1 VSPTYQFGRFELI
14 PATRQLLADGGAVTL
29 GARAFDVLVALVE
42 RRERMV
48 TKDELL
54 EIAWPG
60 LVVEENNLQ
69 VQISALRKAL
79 GPQAIATIP
88 GKGYR
93 FAARLGGD
101 MPPAPERPAD
111 APERRKEPRP
121 WLVPSQ
127 SEGPRLAAVVFT
139 DVVGY
144 SARMQKD
151 ESGTIAL
158 VKADFERMRALCGK
172 HGGESLNTMGD
183 GLLLCF
189 PSALQAVSCAL
200 QIQGEFGARKLTDS
214 QALEHRIGLH
224 LGDVFHLDTG
234 DVAGDGIN
242 IASRLESKAPP
253 GGICLSQTIYDTV
266 KGKLPMRAT
275 FLGPETFKNIAEPV
289 PIWQVTPEEVPGP
302 AKSQTSMET
311 AKTPAATTP
320 PSPPHAMRW
329 SYWIAGAAVVVAALG
344 SSAVWFWSRPQAP
357 PDKSIA
363 VLPFANMSEDKNMA
377 YFADGVQDDLLTQLA
392 LLGELKVVSRT
403 SVAEFRNSSKNIR
416 QIATE
421 LGVTSL
427 VEGSVR
433 RAGDRVRVSAQ
444 LIDARSDKHIWA
456 QTYDRDLKDIFAIQ
470 SELATEIAKALK
482 VSLSPAEEKRLA
494 HKPTE
499 NLAAYDLYRRYQDLA
514 RRAHAVDAIEKLDER
529 IELLERVVELDPK
542 FALAW
547 AILATEHA
555 RKYFYDLDRTE
566 ARLARARQAAER
578 ALALAPADLA
588 VKAEV
593 GNFYYYGLADY
604 TRAVAYFEDLL
615 RVAPNNVAV
624 LTQLSWVKRRLG
636 RWPEANALLE
646 RALAIDP
653 RNVDALSVLR
663 DNLQGFRHADE
674 AIALQRRI
682 IEVQPDSIEDRAR
695 LHAFEWTKSGSS
707 AAYVAWRRTLPEKVA
722 RESFFVW
729 DLDLRRALVEGD
741 ADTAIRILETPP
753 AMGESGTR
761 LAKTWRALLL
771 LRKGERA
778 RAHELARSSLREAQ
792 AVLAQRPD
800 DVRSLVQ
807 AMLSHAILDERQAA
821 WDAYKRLRA
830 RLVATPDA
838 LDISGLAT
846 FRLYLYAALG
856 DRDGAVRTLA
866 LHLKQQNPAQGDE
879 YTDLYVFF
887 FRGDPRVQALLKDPA
902 NNAPLPIVNWD
913 LEKMLAELAPPK
925 AP

>member
-1 VSPTYQFGRFELI
+1 VSPTYRFGRFELI

-29 GARAFDVLVALVE
+29 GARAFDVLLALVE
-42 RRERMV
+42 KRERLV
-48 TKDELL
+48 SKDELL
-54 EIAWPG
+54 KLAWPG
-60 LVVEENNLQ
+60 LVVEEGNLQ
-69 VQISALRKAL
+69 VQISALRKVL
-79 GPQAIATIP
+79 GPQAIATIS

-93 FAARLGGD
+93 FAVRLQD
-101 MPPAPERPAD
+101 DPPPATERPAD
-111 APERRKEPRP
+111 APERRKESRP

-158 VKADFERMRALCGK
+158 VKTDFERMRVLCGK
-172 HGGESLNTMGD
+172 HGGEALNTMGD

-200 QIQGEFGARKLTDS
+200 QIQREFGARKQSDAS
-214 QALEHRIGLH
+214 ALEHRIGVH

-253 GGICLSQTIYDTV
+253 GGICLSQTVYDTV
-266 KGKLPMRAT
+266 KGKLPMRST
-275 FLGPETFKNIAEPV
+275 FLGPANFKNIAEPV
-289 PIWQVTPEEVPGP
+289 PIWQVTPEEVAGP
-302 AKSQTSMET
+302 DKPIPTEQP
-311 AKTPAATTP
+311 TPRP
-320 PSPPHAMRW
+320 EPRSPRRRW
-329 SYWIAGAAVVVAALG
+329 IAAGAAALG
-344 SSAVWFWSRPQAP
+344 AVLVIAGGWYWTRPSPGTAP
-357 PDKSIA
+357 GDAKSIA
-363 VLPFANMSEDKNMA
+363 VLPFADMSESRNMA

-403 SVAEFRNSSKNIR
+403 SVAEYRNSGKNIR

-421 LGVTSL
+421 LGVASL

-444 LIDARSDKHIWA
+444 LIDARSDKHLWA

-482 VSLSPAEEKRLA
+482 LSLTPAEEKRLA
-494 HKPTE
+494 RKPTD
-499 NLAAYDLYRRYQDLA
+499 NLAAYDLYQQYQDLA
-514 RRAHAVDAIEKLDER
+514 RRAHAIDAVEKLDER
-529 IELLERVVELDPK
+529 IELLERVVKLDPK

-555 RKYFYDLDRTE
+555 RKYFFDLDRTE
-566 ARLARARQAAER
+566 ARLAKAQQAAER
-578 ALALAPADLA
+578 ALALAPDDLA

-604 TRAVAYFEDLL
+604 ARATAYFEDLL
-615 RVAPNNVAV
+615 RVAPNNVEV

-653 RNVDALSVLR
+653 RNPDALTALR
-663 DNLQGFRHADE
+663 QNMVHFRHLDE

-682 IEVQPDSIEDRAR
+682 LEVRPASFEEQTR
-695 LHAFEWTKSGSS
+695 LHGLEWTNSGSS
-707 AAYVAWRRTLPEKVA
+707 AAYVAWRNTVPETVA
-722 RESFFVW
+722 RESIGIW
-729 DLDLRRALVEGD
+729 ILDLRRALEEGD
-741 ADTAIRILETPP
+741 TDTAIRTLESPP
-753 AMGESGTR
+753 PMGKVHTR
-761 LAKTWRALLL
+761 LAKAWRALLL
-771 LRKGERA
+771 RQKGERA
-778 RAHELARSSLREAQ
+778 RALELARASLLEAR

-800 DVRSLVQ
+800 DIRALQQASLSLAV
-807 AMLSHAILDERQAA
+807 LGERQAA
-821 WDAYKRLRA
+821 WDAYERRRTWLAK
-830 RLVATPDA
+830 PDA
-838 LDISGLAT
+838 LDISDIAN

-856 DRDGAVRTLA
+856 DRDGALRTLEVEM
-866 LHLKQQNPAQGDE
+866 KRRNPFEADQE
-879 YTDLYVFF
+879 YTDLYLFF
-887 FRGDPRVQALLKDPA
+887 VRGDPRIQALLKDPA
-902 NNAPLPIVNWD
+902 SNAPLPIVNLD
-913 LEKMLAELAPPK
+913 LQKMLAELQAPIE
-925 AP
+925 